1 MRRLNYSKGI
11 TCIEEKNHNKKSK
24 IGKPSSSLLRAVW
37 RVREGGQGGERWG
50 FHNKLL
56 DGLRE

>member
-37 RVREGGQGGERWG
+37 RVREGGQGGGEVG
-50 FHNKLL
+50 VS
-56 DGLRE
+56 

>member
-24 IGKPSSSLLRAVW
+24 IGKPSSSLFRAVW
-37 RVREGGQGGERWG
+37 RVREGGQGGGEVG
-50 FHNKLL
+50 VS
-56 DGLRE
+56 